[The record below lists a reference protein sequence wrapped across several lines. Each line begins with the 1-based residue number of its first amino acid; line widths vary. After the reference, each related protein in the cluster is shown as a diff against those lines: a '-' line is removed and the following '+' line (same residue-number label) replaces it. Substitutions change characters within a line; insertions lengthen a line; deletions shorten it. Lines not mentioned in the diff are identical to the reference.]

1 MLANFV
7 LCSIIVRMSVSA
19 PSAARDFSWR
29 TLALLLFARTVL
41 DTGYRA
47 LYPFLPFIAA
57 GLGVS
62 VTNAALIAQI
72 RNLLGFAAPL
82 FGPLTDRYGRRV
94 MMLAGV
100 AIMALTGVALY
111 FVTSLWVAI
120 GVMTLMGFA
129 SILYVP
135 AQQAFL
141 GDKVPY
147 ARRGRIMAIAEVAW
161 SLAAIV
167 GLPLMGL
174 AVQAQGWRAGF
185 VAVGLCALGA
195 LALLW
200 VALPRDKQQPAQAA
214 RALRGAYR
222 QALRAPMALAAI
234 TTTLLLAAANENINI
249 VFADWMNVTFGLDA
263 VALGLVAATIGGAEF
278 IAQMTVAL
286 FVDRLGKWKMVA
298 GGLAL
303 GALAYLAL
311 PFMGMNVWSGGA
323 GIVLTFFAFELSIV
337 AALPLMTE
345 IAPAVRATLLSLGVA
360 AFSLGRAA
368 GSFIGPAVYA
378 QYGFGATSLVSAAAI
393 LAASVIWF
401 MFVREK
407 SLEVVST

>member
-1 MLANFV
+1 M
-7 LCSIIVRMSVSA
+7 SISAQSA
-19 PSAARDFSWR
+19 PRDFSWR

-47 LYPFLPFIAA
+47 VYPFLPFIAS

-62 VTNAALIAQI
+62 VTSAALIVQV
-72 RNLLGFAAPL
+72 RNLLGFTAPL

-94 MMLAGV
+94 MMLAGL
-100 AIMALTGVALY
+100 AIMALTGIALY
-111 FVTSLWVAI
+111 FVASLWVAI
-120 GVMTLMGFA
+120 VVMTLMGFA
-129 SILYVP
+129 STLYVP
-135 AQQAFL
+135 AQQAYL

-167 GLPLMGL
+167 GLPLMAL

-185 VAVGLCALGA
+185 IAVGVCALMA
-195 LALLW
+195 LTLLW
-200 VALPRDKQQPAQAA
+200 ATLPRENRSPVQAA
-214 RALRGAYR
+214 HALRGAYR

-234 TTTLLLAAANENINI
+234 TTTLLLAAANENINV
-249 VFADWMNVTFGLDA
+249 VFADWMNSTFGLDA
-263 VALGLVAATIGGAEF
+263 VALGAVAAAIGGAEF
-278 IAQMTVAL
+278 IAQMAVAL
-286 FVDRLGKWKMVA
+286 FVDRFGKWKMVA

-311 PFMGMNVWSGGA
+311 PFLGMNVWSSGA

-345 IAPAVRATLLSLGVA
+345 IAPSARATLLSLGVA
-360 AFSLGRAA
+360 SFSLGRAA
-368 GSFIGPAVYA
+368 GSFVGPAVYA
-378 QYGFGATSLVSAAAI
+378 QYGFGATSFVSAAAI

-407 SLEVVST
+407 SAEVVLT